1 MADTA
6 TNAMS
11 SSLSSTPV
19 SVISFLTSNKG
30 KPLLVYNN
38 HLFRCNKIVPLK
50 KYWVCN
56 TRGSNVF
63 VHTSTRNEFLSINGN
78 HNHASEPHVLDVKK
92 EIKQASLSHEATAAV
107 LSVIEFRS
115 NMSKTRRKQTS
126 VIPKSCAFDLPL
138 PYQQTIAGQRFL
150 FMDYF
155 VKRAKERVLLFSSDE
170 QLNLLF
176 SNDIIFMDGTFS
188 TAPSNFDQVFLIH
201 IQNFNQGLPVVFCLL
216 PNRRAA
222 TYAEMFERLKQEA
235 MKMNKTFDPE
245 KNTVHRNIRALGLAS
260 EYNNDETVREQCK
273 GLIALSF
280 MPVSEVEQQFN
291 RIRAL
296 ALPALEELFIYFE
309 RQWIK
314 GNIPLVLW
322 NSSQCSPRTNN
333 ISEAYNRRF
342 GSCIAKTHP
351 SLWTYIKLIQDEHVR
366 FEHMHIQLTTDIS
379 SSKQSKNKSA
389 FERRYE
395 VLNNRFK
402 NGEIN
407 SKQLLSALTLLL
419 AHKKNLINTFTAF

>member
-38 HLFRCNKIVPLK
+38 HLFRRNKIVPLK

-63 VHTSTRNEFLSINGN
+63 VHTSTRKEFLSINGN

-126 VIPKSCAFDLPL
+126 VIPKSCAFELPL

-201 IQNFNQGLPVVFCLL
+201 IQNFTQ
-216 PNRRAA
+216 A
-222 TYAEMFERLKQEA
+222 
-235 MKMNKTFDPE
+235 
-245 KNTVHRNIRALGLAS
+245 VHRNIRALGLAS

-322 NSSQCSPRTNN
+322 NSSQCSHRTNN

>member
-201 IQNFNQGLPVVFCLL
+201 IQNFNQ
-216 PNRRAA
+216 A
-222 TYAEMFERLKQEA
+222 
-235 MKMNKTFDPE
+235 
-245 KNTVHRNIRALGLAS
+245 VHRNIRALGLAS